1 MCPCCFDWVTTCTVK
16 AASNVRCGAMR
27 VRTLSGRFD
36 SDRVHPWQCA
46 GDLVFTESFE
56 TFSQVNLSESFRCMV
71 WSANH
76 SKLKVLEKGGIM
88 PKNPDIPQNLSFGT
102 TISIRKPLS
111 SSWASRFHILNSS
124 LTSPWKVLLA
134 VKKRVPIVSSWSVRS
149 DGKISFPLMC

>member
-88 PKNPDIPQNLSFGT
+88 PKNPDIPPESFFWNHHKHPKTFIIKLSIKIPHPQLFT
-102 TISIRKPLS
+102 DFTLKS
-111 SSWASRFHILNSS
+111 A
-124 LTSPWKVLLA
+124 
-134 VKKRVPIVSSWSVRS
+134 VSSQKKSPYS
-149 DGKISFPLMC
+149 KFLICKIWW